1 MKLNCIIIDD
11 EPIARK
17 GLHEYVDEIEF
28 LNCVASCENA
38 MKATVCL
45 NENKVDLMF
54 LDIHMPKVTGIELL
68 KTIKNPPLTIL
79 TTAYP
84 DYALEGYAL
93 DVIDY
98 LVKPITFN
106 RFLKASQR
114 ALEFYQLKINAAQHN
129 AGPTNYFFIKCD
141 RKFEKVFFRDV
152 SHVEGLQN
160 YAVIH
165 VRGRKLI
172 TYITLTSLENQ
183 LPKDQF
189 LKVHKS
195 FLISVPHITA
205 IDGDE
210 IILEDIRVPISRSL
224 REQVMSQILG
234 SRLFKRG

>member
-1 MKLNCIIIDD
+1 MRLNCLIIDD

-17 GLHEYVDEIEF
+17 GLREYVDEVEF
-28 LNCVASCENA
+28 LTCIASCENA
-38 MKATVCL
+38 LKATGCL

-54 LDIHMPKVTGIELL
+54 LDIHMPRLNGIEFL

-114 ALEFYQLKINAAQHN
+114 ALEFFQLKAQAVPHQSD
-129 AGPTNYFFIKCD
+129 YFFVRCD

-165 VRGRKLI
+165 VKGRKLI
-172 TYITLTSLENQ
+172 TYITLTSLESQ
-183 LPKDQF
+183 LPKDRF

-195 FLISVPHITA
+195 FLISLPHITA

-210 IILEDIRVPISRSL
+210 IILEDARVPISRSL
-224 REQVMSQILG
+224 REQVMNHILG
-234 SRLFKRG
+234 SRLFRRS